1 MAVRSWLEKLTS
13 NEARAALRT
22 AAHFVLDFVG
32 DDRAAAGE
40 NGAAEPTSAVS
51 DAAKVVSAVAATAGV
66 AERIV
71 SAARKS
77 GSSKRGGGK
86 LALGLAVGAALGA
99 GLLYLASPT
108 GRTKMRE
115 LWHRARGWRK
125 PRSNGAPVEVPPPL

>member
-13 NEARAALRT
+13 PEARAALRT

-32 DDRAAAGE
+32 DDRAAE
-40 NGAAEPTSAVS
+40 NGASENGTS
-51 DAAKVVSAVAATAGV
+51 DAVKVASAVAATAGV
-66 AERIV
+66 AERLV

-77 GSSKRGGGK
+77 SGKRRGGK
-86 LALGLAVGAALGA
+86 LALGLAVGAAVGA
-99 GLLYLASPT
+99 GVLYLASPK
-108 GRTKMRE
+108 GRTKVRE